1 MLKLPRRTQVA
12 KRPRLDLAP
21 SGGSIPTSSV
31 QVRQPMVHPPVFR
44 RRPATPFNRPP
55 GETGRTG
62 DQAEGSGY
70 AASNRN
76 DEVGAGVNSLG
87 IPADESSEDELSL
100 TRSWPLPRRR

>member
-1 MLKLPRRTQVA
+1 MLRLPRRNQVA

-31 QVRQPMVHPPVFR
+31 PVRQPMVHPPVFR

-55 GETGRTG
+55 GEPGRTG

-70 AASNRN
+70 AGDNRN
-76 DEVGAGVNSLG
+76 AEAGMRVNSLG
-87 IPADESSEDELSL
+87 ISSDESSDDGWAGYHRAGVE
-100 TRSWPLPRRR
+100 